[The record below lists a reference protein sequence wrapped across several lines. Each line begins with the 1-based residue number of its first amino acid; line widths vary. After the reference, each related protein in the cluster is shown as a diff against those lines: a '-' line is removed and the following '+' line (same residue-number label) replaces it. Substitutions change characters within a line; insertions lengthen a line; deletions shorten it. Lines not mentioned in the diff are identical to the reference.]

1 MMIKMKVDEFIKI
14 SKTDL
19 IGKVIVFPTDTVY
32 GVGAMA
38 DDDIAV
44 QRIYELKNRN
54 KDKPLAFLAANN
66 QDILPYVNITYPKTN
81 RLMEYWPGALTLV
94 FQKKEG
100 VLNNHKFSTIGFRIP
115 NSSVAFKV
123 LNHLG
128 VMAVTSMNL
137 SGEEP
142 LNDIST
148 IEENFKEVIDYLIVD
163 SENSSQISS
172 TVLDISTGTMKILRQ
187 GDLLSKI
194 NV

>member
-1 MMIKMKVDEFIKI
+1 MIKIKVEEFIKI

-172 TVLDISTGTMKILRQ
+172 TVLDISTETMKILTKGRKWN
-187 GDLLSKI
+187 G
-194 NV
+194 